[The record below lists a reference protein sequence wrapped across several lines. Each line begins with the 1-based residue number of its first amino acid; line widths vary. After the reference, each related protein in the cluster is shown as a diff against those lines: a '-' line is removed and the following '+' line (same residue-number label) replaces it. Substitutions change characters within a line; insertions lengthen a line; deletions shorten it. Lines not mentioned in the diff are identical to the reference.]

1 MKKLRSDIVLSII
14 FILLCFYVRLLL
26 SISIFRFSGIRSVFK
41 EMMREEGPK
50 ALFKGFTPV
59 MLRAFPAN
67 AACFLGFEL
76 ALSFFQFME
85 TASTNLPAKTSQ

>member
-1 MKKLRSDIVLSII
+1 MITYLCPINIVN
-14 FILLCFYVRLLL
+14 FK
-26 SISIFRFSGIRSVFK
+26 FRFPGIRSVFK
-41 EMMREEGPK
+41 EILREEGPK

-76 ALSFFQFME
+76 ALNFFKFME
-85 TASTNLPAKTSQ
+85 TKSS

>member
-1 MKKLRSDIVLSII
+1 MRMRDFKIESFHFLYFFLNSKITVISFSLLRSIQLN
-14 FILLCFYVRLLL
+14 L
-26 SISIFRFSGIRSVFK
+26 GIRGVFR
-41 EMMREEGPK
+41 EVMCEEGPR

-76 ALSFFQFME
+76 ALSFFRLFQ
-85 TASTNLPAKTSQ
+85 